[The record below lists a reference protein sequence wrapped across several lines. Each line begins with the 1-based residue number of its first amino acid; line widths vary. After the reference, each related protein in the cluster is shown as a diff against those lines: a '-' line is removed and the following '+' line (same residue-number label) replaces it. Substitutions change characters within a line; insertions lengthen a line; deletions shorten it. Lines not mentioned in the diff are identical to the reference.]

1 MDVCSPRR
9 KGSFYPNIREFVSRF
24 RHLSCMKISIFLIAA
39 IAASAYQLTTK
50 ELHPSTANRFSLE
63 VEKTGLL
70 RGKTHVFVFGKY
82 RGRLDYNDQKPELS
96 KLQFE
101 IESKSI
107 VCLDTWVSDKDKVK
121 ITRTAL
127 DDMLA
132 ADKYPAISFVS
143 NRVTAKTPTMF
154 EVTGTLS
161 IRGIVQNATVT
172 VTKDADTYDGT
183 AAVDMKDYGLKP
195 PTAALGAIGT
205 KELLKVKFHLVAGR

>member
-1 MDVCSPRR
+1 MKRD
-9 KGSFYPNIREFVSRF
+9 
-24 RHLSCMKISIFLIAA
+24 MKISVVLIAA
-39 IAASAYQLTTK
+39 IAASAFQVNTQ
-50 ELHPSTANRFSLE
+50 ELLPSTANRFAVE

-82 RGRLDYNDQKPELS
+82 RGRLDFNDQKPELS
-96 KLQFE
+96 KVQFE

-121 ITRTAL
+121 IIRAAL

-143 NRVTAKTPTMF
+143 NSVTAKTPTMF

-161 IRGIVQNATVT
+161 IRGVIQNATVP
-172 VTKDADTYDGT
+172 VTKNADTYDGT
-183 AAVDMKDYGLKP
+183 AVVNMKDYGMKP
-195 PTAALGAIGT
+195 PTAALGAVGT
-205 KELLKVKFHLVAGR
+205 KELMKVKFHLVAGR